1 VLPAARYVAG
11 RPCVGVSNRTDDLLG
26 LESGESTM
34 TTLVTQNESKQEQNS
49 MTNVEQTREG
59 MTFTPRFDI
68 WETEDELL
76 LYGDLPGVKAEDLDI
91 QFEHNQLVVHGR
103 VSPRHENQTFLY
115 SEYGIGDFHRSF
127 TIGESIDASK
137 ISAEITGG
145 VLTLHLPKS
154 DAIKPRRIA
163 VKTS

>member
-1 VLPAARYVAG
+1 
-11 RPCVGVSNRTDDLLG
+11 
-26 LESGESTM
+26 M
-34 TTLVTQNESKQEQNS
+34 TTTITRNESKREQNGI
-49 MTNVEQTREG
+49 TNVEQTREG

-76 LYGDLPGVKAEDLDI
+76 LFGDLPGVKAENLDI
-91 QFEHNQLVVHGR
+91 QFEHNQLVIHGR
-103 VSPRHENQTFLY
+103 VCPRHENQSFLY

-127 TIGESIDASK
+127 TIGESFDASK

-154 DAIKPRRIA
+154 EAVKSRRIE
-163 VKTS
+163 VKAS